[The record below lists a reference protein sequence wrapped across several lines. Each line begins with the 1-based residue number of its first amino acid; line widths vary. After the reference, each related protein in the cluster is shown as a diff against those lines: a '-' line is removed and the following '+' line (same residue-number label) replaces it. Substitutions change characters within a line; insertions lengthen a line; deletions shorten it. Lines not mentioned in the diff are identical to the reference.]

1 MHILLVEDDPAHAEA
16 AMRALRSLE
25 GPVHHVNDGQ
35 KAVAFLKTHLADLI
49 IIDWQLPGI
58 DGFEL
63 LQWVRVNLGD
73 RPVVLFLTSRVLEVD
88 IVRALRAGA
97 DDYIA
102 KPFRL
107 DELTARVEALLRR
120 HQRSIK
126 SADVLCV
133 GNYILDSGHRCI
145 SLHGKRIE
153 LTGREFDVA
162 AFLLRNTGRVISR
175 DLLAKLAWGREID
188 STSRTIDTHIYRIR
202 QKLFADPE
210 NGLRLRTIYTHGYRL
225 DEDD

>member
-16 AMRALRSLE
+16 AMRSLRSLDL
-25 GPVHHVNDGQ
+25 PINHVNDGQ
-35 KAVAFLKTHLADLI
+35 KAVIFLKTHLADLI

-58 DGFEL
+58 DGLEL
-63 LQWVRVNLGD
+63 LQWVRVNLGNQ
-73 RPVVLFLTSRVLEVD
+73 PTVLFLTSRVLEVD

-107 DELTARVEALLRR
+107 DELAARVEALLRR
-120 HQRSIK
+120 HQRGMK
-126 SADVLCV
+126 SADVLRIGKYV
-133 GNYILDSGHRCI
+133 LDSNHRCI

-162 AFLLRNTGRVISR
+162 AFLLRNTGRVVSR

-225 DEDD
+225 DEGE